1 MITDRIGLNMYHVDF
16 IIVIKGVLCT
26 GGKVSILTKSQL
38 SKIYR
43 FSVWVWLYK
52 T

>member
-1 MITDRIGLNMYHVDF
+1 MDF

-26 GGKVSILTKSQL
+26 GGTVTIFQKSQL

-43 FSVWVWLYK
+43 FFDVGMAV
-52 T
+52 